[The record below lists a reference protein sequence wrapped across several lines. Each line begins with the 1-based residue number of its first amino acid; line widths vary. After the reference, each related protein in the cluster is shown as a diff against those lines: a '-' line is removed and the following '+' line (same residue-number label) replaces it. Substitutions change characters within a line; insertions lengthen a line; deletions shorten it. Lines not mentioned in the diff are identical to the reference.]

1 MARNWYQRPVLVFF
15 VFLSL
20 CLIMAFA
27 ARNMELGQSS
37 SSSYHLFSVEFDYF
51 GMDAE
56 SLESLIALP
65 LEEAVLGL
73 PGLMDM
79 EIQCQYGQ
87 VYGTFY
93 FYPAEKQKNVYLWL
107 RDKVDTLYRDLP
119 QGVQKPRIRSS
130 AATGA
135 GKDSVLSIAIPVNQS
150 SKDNQGLRSF
160 LENQLK
166 PQLESVEGVSQVV
179 VAGGGVDE
187 ILLQFNP
194 DRMAA
199 GNINPM
205 ALGQIIQEAN
215 SVAPGTWLQLG
226 GKRLPLVFETQIQ
239 QLEHIRQLPV
249 QTGKGVAHF
258 EHFAQISRQQRPP
271 EELVRVNGEECLS
284 LVVHASYDGNLMAI
298 SRACRKIIDEALQDN
313 VHQDNV
319 HQDDLHQDDL
329 HQDDLHQDDLHQDD
343 FSGLE
348 YQLLYDRGEELA
360 QIMKNILVA
369 LAQSLLLILLL
380 VSAFFPQARITGLV
394 LLFLPT
400 TVLWTGGQLNL
411 LGFSLNRHTLSG
423 ITIALGLVADTAFVV
438 AEFWNQTR
446 WNHAVVVGDSEDF
459 FNGIGSLQRSMVASS
474 LTTILVFLPL
484 YFLDSLVPG
493 IREVAVTMALMIVN
507 SLVLGGFFLPVF
519 LEIGRET
526 RQLLL
531 PQSVSQSVEEIFVK
545 KSLALCDFTR
555 NRQKPCLAI
564 LCCLSV
570 LPVLLALLAGKNLTL
585 EENSSFITASVEYPT
600 DTAASVIDQEV
611 AVFIQQVKK
620 LEGITFVT
628 SRSTTGVCQLELGI
642 DSSKITGKKATQQL
656 LDSIQSLSSHLHS
669 GYLHLNVQQHEGKQV
684 HEIQVAVVG
693 DESQQCKDY
702 ARRCIEA
709 SGNNSSIVQGVLNFK
724 EAETVVLV
732 RPQLPQLARV
742 GLELDQV
749 AQSLRWLIFGPVV
762 DKWIQASGEEDIRV
776 VGMLSETAGTESEAK
791 KMNLSQLESMTIP
804 IVASGKV
811 DSAGGAGGLPLSA
824 LAQVELQPGRG
835 KLYRLNGRPCAYF
848 TLQVAAASTQEAK
861 QLVENYL
868 QDFPLEKGYSY
879 HLSRQIRELSQQ
891 YQILALVLVASVV
904 GIFLLLCALREKP
917 LEAFLVS
924 ILIPSSLALP
934 VLVLALLGKTWESGD
949 IVGMVLVAG
958 LGVNNG
964 IYLIQ
969 STKEYMFIQIQDKI
983 ASIFITSLSTIIG
996 AIPLLLCESGSFA
1009 ASLSFFMVW
1018 GTAGSL
1024 LISLLVFPAVIDFFY
1039 RRNR

>member
-1 MARNWYQRPVLVFF
+1 MAKNWYQRPVLVFF
-15 VFLSL
+15 VFLSF
-20 CLIMAFA
+20 CLMMAFA
-27 ARNMELGQSS
+27 ARNMELGQSA
-37 SSSYHLFSVEFDYF
+37 SSSYHLFSVEFDYY

-65 LEEAVLGL
+65 LEEAIMGL

-87 VYGTFY
+87 VRGTFY
-93 FYPAEKQKNVYLWL
+93 FYPMEKQKNVYLWL

-166 PQLESVEGVSQVV
+166 PQLESVKGVSQVV

-226 GKRLPLVFETQIQ
+226 GKQLPVVFETQIQ

-258 EHFAQISRQQRPP
+258 EHFAQISRGQRPP

-284 LVVHASYDGNLMAI
+284 LVVHASYDGNLVAI
-298 SRACRKIIDEALQDN
+298 SSACRKIIDGTLNRDEVQGTD
-313 VHQDNV
+313 VHGT
-319 HQDDLHQDDL
+319 
-329 HQDDLHQDDLHQDD
+329 D
-343 FSGLE
+343 FSGLG
-348 YQLLYDRGEELA
+348 YQLLYDRGAELA

-369 LAQSLLLILLL
+369 LAQSLVLILLL
-380 VSAFFPQARITGLV
+380 VPAFFPQARITGLV

-400 TVLWTGGQLNL
+400 TVLWTGGQLNF

-438 AEFWNQTR
+438 AEFWTQTR
-446 WNHAVVVGDSEDF
+446 WKDSRLVGDGRDF
-459 FNGIGSLQRSMVASS
+459 FQGMSSLQRSMVASS

-493 IREVAVTMALMIVN
+493 IREVAVTMGLMILN
-507 SLVLGGFFLPVF
+507 SLILAGFFLPVF

-531 PQSVSQSVEEIFVK
+531 PQSVSQSVEEVFLK
-545 KSLALCDFTR
+545 KSLLLCTFTR
-555 NRQKPCLAI
+555 RRRKFCLVL

-570 LPVLLALLAGKNLTL
+570 LPLLLALVAGKNLTL

-611 AVFIQQVKK
+611 TVFIQQVKK

-628 SRSTTGVCQLELGI
+628 SRCTTGVCQLEIGI
-642 DSSKITGKKATQQL
+642 DSAVVTGKKATQQL
-656 LDSIQSLSSHLHS
+656 LDSIRSLSSHLHS

-684 HEIQVAVVG
+684 HEIQLAVVG

-702 ARRCIEA
+702 ARRCVEG
-709 SGNNSSIVQGVLNFK
+709 SGSNRSIVQAVMNFK

-776 VGMLSETAGTESEAK
+776 VGMLSETAGIESEAK

-861 QLVENYL
+861 QLVEDFL
-868 QDFPLEKGYSY
+868 KEFPLERGYSY
-879 HLSRQIRELSQQ
+879 QFSLQLKELFHH
-891 YQILALVLVASVV
+891 YQILALALVASVV

-924 ILIPSSLALP
+924 TLIPSSLALP

-969 STKEYMFIQIQDKI
+969 STKEYMVIQIRDKI
-983 ASIFITSLSTIIG
+983 ASIFITSLSTILG

-1024 LISLLVFPAVIDFFY
+1024 VISLLVFPAVIDFFY
-1039 RRNR
+1039 RRYR

>member
-1 MARNWYQRPVLVFF
+1 MARKWYQQPVLVFF

-79 EIQCQYGQ
+79 EIQCQYGK
-87 VYGTFY
+87 VSGTFY
-93 FYPAEKQKNVYLWL
+93 FYPTEKQKNVYLWL

-119 QGVQKPRIRSS
+119 QGVQKPRILSS
-130 AATGA
+130 AASGA
-135 GKDSVLSIAIPVNQS
+135 GKDKVLSIAIPVNQS
-150 SKDNQGLRSF
+150 SSDNQGLRSF

-298 SRACRKIIDEALQDN
+298 SRACRKIIDGA
-313 VHQDNV
+313 
-319 HQDDLHQDDL
+319 LHQADA
-329 HQDDLHQDDLHQDD
+329 HQDD
-343 FSGLE
+343 FSGLD

-380 VSAFFPQARITGLV
+380 VPAFFPQARITGLV

-446 WNHAVVVGDSEDF
+446 WKHDVLVGDSGDF
-459 FNGIGSLQRSMVASS
+459 FHGIGSLQRSMVASS

-519 LEIGRET
+519 LEIGTET

-545 KSLALCDFTR
+545 KSLSLCDFTR
-555 NRQKPCLAI
+555 NRQKSCLAI

-570 LPVLLALLAGKNLTL
+570 LPVLLALVAGKNLTL
-585 EENSSFITASVEYPT
+585 EENPSFITASVEYPT

-620 LEGITFVT
+620 LEAITFVT
-628 SRSTTGVCQLELGI
+628 SRSTTGVCQLELGV
-642 DSSKITGKKATQQL
+642 DSSKVTGKKATQQL
-656 LDSIQSLSSHLHS
+656 LDSIQSLSSQLHS
-669 GYLHLNVQQHEGKQV
+669 GYLHVNNQQHEGKQV

-709 SGNNSSIVQGVLNFK
+709 SRHNSSIVQGVLNFK

-732 RPQLPQLARV
+732 RPQLQQLARI

-762 DKWIQASGEEDIRV
+762 DKWIQASGEEDSRV
-776 VGMLSETAGTESEAK
+776 VGKTTEADSRHLEAALGKNSFIGESLSK

-848 TLQVAAASTQEAK
+848 TLQVAAASTQEAM
-861 QLVENYL
+861 QLVEDFL

-879 HLSRQIRELSQQ
+879 HLSRQVRELSHH
-891 YQILALVLVASVV
+891 YQILALALVASVV

-924 ILIPSSLALP
+924 TLIPSSLALP

-969 STKEYMFIQIQDKI
+969 STKEYMFIQIRDKI
-983 ASIFITSLSTIIG
+983 ASIFITSLSTIMG

-1024 LISLLVFPAVIDFFY
+1024 LTSLLVFPAVIDFFY
-1039 RRNR
+1039 RRYR

>member
-37 SSSYHLFSVEFDYF
+37 SSSHHLFSVEFDYF

-65 LEEAVLGL
+65 LEEAVMGL

-79 EIQCQYGQ
+79 EIQCQYGK
-87 VYGTFY
+87 VSGIFY
-93 FYPAEKQKNVYLWL
+93 FYPTEKQKNVYLWL

-119 QGVQKPRIRSS
+119 QGVQKPRILSS
-130 AATGA
+130 AASGA
-135 GKDSVLSIAIPVNQS
+135 GKDRVLSIAIPVNQGS
-150 SKDNQGLRSF
+150 RGNQGLRSF

-179 VAGGGVDE
+179 VVGGGVDE

-239 QLEHIRQLPV
+239 QLDHIRQLPV

-298 SRACRKIIDEALQDN
+298 SRACRKIIDGALNQADAN
-313 VHQDNV
+313 
-319 HQDDLHQDDL
+319 
-329 HQDDLHQDDLHQDD
+329 QDD
-343 FSGLE
+343 FSGLD

-380 VSAFFPQARITGLV
+380 VPAFFPQARITGLV

-446 WNHAVVVGDSEDF
+446 WKHDVLVGDSGDF
-459 FNGIGSLQRSMVASS
+459 FHGIGSLQRSMVASS

-519 LEIGRET
+519 LEIGTET

-531 PQSVSQSVEEIFVK
+531 PQSVRQSVEEIFVK

-570 LPVLLALLAGKNLTL
+570 LPVLLALVAGKNLTL
-585 EENSSFITASVEYPT
+585 EENASFITASVEYPT

-642 DSSKITGKKATQQL
+642 DSTKVTGKKATQQL
-656 LDSIQSLSSHLHS
+656 LDAIQSLSSHLHS
-669 GYLHLNVQQHEGKQV
+669 GYLHVNIQQHGGKQV

-709 SGNNSSIVQGVLNFK
+709 SGHNSSIVQGVLNFK

-732 RPQLPQLARV
+732 RPQLQQLARI

-776 VGMLSETAGTESEAK
+776 VGKTTEADSRHLEAALGKNSLTGESLSK
-791 KMNLSQLESMTIP
+791 KMNLSQLSYMTIP

-811 DSAGGAGGLPLSA
+811 DPAGGAGGLPLSA

-848 TLQVAAASTQEAK
+848 TLQVAAASTQDAK

-868 QDFPLEKGYSY
+868 QNFPLERGYSY
-879 HLSRQIRELSQQ
+879 HLSRQVRELSQQ
-891 YQILALVLVASVV
+891 YQILALALVASVV

-924 ILIPSSLALP
+924 TLIPSSLALP

-969 STKEYMFIQIQDKI
+969 STKEYIFIQIRDKI

-1024 LISLLVFPAVIDFFY
+1024 LTTLLVFPAVIDFFY

>member
-1 MARNWYQRPVLVFF
+1 MAKNWYQRPVLVFF
-15 VFLSL
+15 VFLSF
-20 CLIMAFA
+20 CLMMAFA
-27 ARNMELGQSS
+27 ARNMELGQSA
-37 SSSYHLFSVEFDYF
+37 SSSYHLFSVEFDYY

-65 LEEAVLGL
+65 LEEAIMGL

-87 VYGTFY
+87 VRGTFY
-93 FYPAEKQKNVYLWL
+93 FYPTEKQKNVYLWL

-249 QTGKGVAHF
+249 QTGKGVAQF
-258 EHFAQISRQQRPP
+258 EHFAQISRRQRPP

-284 LVVHASYDGNLMAI
+284 LVVHASYDGNLMSI
-298 SRACRKIIDEALQDN
+298 SRACRKIIDESL
-313 VHQDNV
+313 
-319 HQDDLHQDDL
+319 
-329 HQDDLHQDDLHQDD
+329 QDDLHQDD

-348 YQLLYDRGEELA
+348 YQLLYDRGAELA

-380 VSAFFPQARITGLV
+380 VPAFFPQARITGLV

-446 WNHAVVVGDSEDF
+446 WNHAVVVGDSGDF

-493 IREVAVTMALMIVN
+493 IREVAVTMGLMIVN
-507 SLVLGGFFLPVF
+507 SLILAGFFLPVF

-531 PQSVSQSVEEIFVK
+531 PQSVSQSVEEVFLK
-545 KSLALCDFTR
+545 KSLLLCTFTR
-555 NRQKPCLAI
+555 IRRKFCLVI
-564 LCCLSV
+564 LCCVSV
-570 LPVLLALLAGKNLTL
+570 LPLLLALVAGKNLTL

-611 AVFIQQVKK
+611 TVFIQEVKK

-628 SRSTTGVCQLELGI
+628 SRCTTGVCQLEIGI
-642 DSSKITGKKATQQL
+642 DSAAVTGKKATQQL

-776 VGMLSETAGTESEAK
+776 VGKIAETNSRHLEAALGENFLTGESNSK

>member
-65 LEEAVLGL
+65 LEEAVMGL

-79 EIQCQYGQ
+79 EIQCQYGK
-87 VYGTFY
+87 VSGTFY
-93 FYPAEKQKNVYLWL
+93 FYPTEKQKNVYLWL

-119 QGVQKPRIRSS
+119 QGVQKPRILSS
-130 AATGA
+130 AASGA
-135 GKDSVLSIAIPVNQS
+135 GKDRVLSIAIPVNQS
-150 SKDNQGLRSF
+150 SSDNQGLRSF

-271 EELVRVNGEECLS
+271 EELVRVNGKECLS

-298 SRACRKIIDEALQDN
+298 SKACRKIIDGALNQAD
-313 VHQDNV
+313 VHQADV
-319 HQDDLHQDDL
+319 Y
-329 HQDDLHQDDLHQDD
+329 QDD
-343 FSGLE
+343 FSGLD

-380 VSAFFPQARITGLV
+380 VPAFFPQARITGLV

-446 WNHAVVVGDSEDF
+446 WKHDVLVGDNGDF
-459 FNGIGSLQRSMVASS
+459 FHGIGSLQRSMVASS

-519 LEIGRET
+519 LEIGTET

-570 LPVLLALLAGKNLTL
+570 LPVLLALVAGKNLTL
-585 EENSSFITASVEYPT
+585 EENPSFITASVEYPT

-611 AVFIQQVKK
+611 APFIQEVKK
-620 LEGITFVT
+620 FESITFVT

-642 DSSKITGKKATQQL
+642 DSTKVTGKKATQQL
-656 LDSIQSLSSHLHS
+656 LDSIQSLSSQLHS
-669 GYLHLNVQQHEGKQV
+669 GSLHVNNQQHEGKQV

-709 SGNNSSIVQGVLNFK
+709 SGHNSSIVQGVLNFK
-724 EAETVVLV
+724 EAETLVLV
-732 RPQLPQLARV
+732 RPQLQQLARI

-776 VGMLSETAGTESEAK
+776 VGKIAETNSRHLEAALGKNSLTGESNSK

-848 TLQVAAASTQEAK
+848 TLQVAAASTQDAM
-861 QLVENYL
+861 QLVEDFL

-879 HLSRQIRELSQQ
+879 HLSRQVRELSHH
-891 YQILALVLVASVV
+891 YQILALALMASVV

-924 ILIPSSLALP
+924 TLIPSSLALP

-1024 LISLLVFPAVIDFFY
+1024 LTSLLVFPAVIDFFY
-1039 RRNR
+1039 RRYR

>member
-1 MARNWYQRPVLVFF
+1 MVKNWYQRPVLVFF
-15 VFLSL
+15 VFLSF
-20 CLIMAFA
+20 CLMMAFA
-27 ARNMELGQSS
+27 ARNMELGQSA
-37 SSSYHLFSVEFDYF
+37 SSSYHLFSVEFDYY

-65 LEEAVLGL
+65 LEEAIMGL

-87 VYGTFY
+87 VRGTFY
-93 FYPAEKQKNVYLWL
+93 FYPTEKQKNVYLWL

-166 PQLESVEGVSQVV
+166 PQLESVKGVSQVV

-226 GKRLPLVFETQIQ
+226 GKQLPVVFETQIQ

-249 QTGKGVAHF
+249 QTGKGVAQF
-258 EHFAQISRQQRPP
+258 EHFAQISRGQRPP

-284 LVVHASYDGNLMAI
+284 LVVHASYDGNLVAI
-298 SRACRKIIDEALQDN
+298 SSACRKIIDEALNRDEVQGTD
-313 VHQDNV
+313 VHGT
-319 HQDDLHQDDL
+319 
-329 HQDDLHQDDLHQDD
+329 D
-343 FSGLE
+343 FSGLG
-348 YQLLYDRGEELA
+348 YQLLYDRGAELA

-369 LAQSLLLILLL
+369 LAQSLVLILLL
-380 VSAFFPQARITGLV
+380 VPAFFPQARITGLV

-438 AEFWNQTR
+438 AEFWTQTR
-446 WNHAVVVGDSEDF
+446 WKDSRLVGDGRDF
-459 FNGIGSLQRSMVASS
+459 FQGMSSLQRSMVASS

-493 IREVAVTMALMIVN
+493 IREVAVTMGLMILN
-507 SLVLGGFFLPVF
+507 SLILAGFFLPVF

-526 RQLLL
+526 RHLLL
-531 PQSVSQSVEEIFVK
+531 PQSVSQSVEEVFLK
-545 KSLALCDFTR
+545 KSLLLCTFTR
-555 NRQKPCLAI
+555 RRRKFCLAI

-776 VGMLSETAGTESEAK
+776 VGMLSETAGIESEAK

-824 LAQVELQPGRG
+824 VAQVELQPGRG

-861 QLVENYL
+861 QLVEDFL
-868 QDFPLEKGYSY
+868 KEFPLERGYSY
-879 HLSRQIRELSQQ
+879 QFSRQLKELFHH
-891 YQILALVLVASVV
+891 YQILALALVASVV

-924 ILIPSSLALP
+924 TLIPSSLALP

-969 STKEYMFIQIQDKI
+969 STKEYMVIQIRDKI
-983 ASIFITSLSTIIG
+983 ASIFITSLSTILG

-1024 LISLLVFPAVIDFFY
+1024 VISLLVFPAVIDFFY
-1039 RRNR
+1039 RRYR

>member
-1 MARNWYQRPVLVFF
+1 MARNWYQRPVLLFF

-65 LEEAVLGL
+65 LEEAVMGL

-79 EIQCQYGQ
+79 EIQCQYGK
-87 VYGTFY
+87 VSGTFY
-93 FYPAEKQKNVYLWL
+93 FYPTEKQKNVYLWL

-119 QGVQKPRIRSS
+119 QGVQKPRILSS
-130 AATGA
+130 AASGA
-135 GKDSVLSIAIPVNQS
+135 GKDRVLSIAIPVNQS
-150 SKDNQGLRSF
+150 SSDNQGLRSF

-199 GNINPM
+199 GNVNPM
-205 ALGQIIQEAN
+205 PLGQIIQEAN

-249 QTGKGVAHF
+249 QTGKGVAQF

-271 EELVRVNGEECLS
+271 EELVRVNGAECLS

-298 SRACRKIIDEALQDN
+298 SRACRKIIDEALHDEVN
-313 VHQDNV
+313 HQDV
-319 HQDDLHQDDL
+319 
-329 HQDDLHQDDLHQDD
+329 
-343 FSGLE
+343 SGLE

-380 VSAFFPQARITGLV
+380 VPAFFPQARITGLV

-438 AEFWNQTR
+438 AEFWNQSR
-446 WNHAVVVGDSEDF
+446 WKNAAVVGDSGDF
-459 FNGIGSLQRSMVASS
+459 FQGMGSLQRSMVASS

-493 IREVAVTMALMIVN
+493 IREVAVTMALMIFN

-519 LEIGRET
+519 LEIGT
-526 RQLLL
+526 NTGHVLF
-531 PQSVSQSVEEIFVK
+531 PQFMSQPVEEILVK

-570 LPVLLALLAGKNLTL
+570 LPVLLALVAGKNLTL
-585 EENSSFITASVEYPT
+585 EENPSFITASVEYPT

-611 AVFIQQVKK
+611 APFIQEVKK

-628 SRSTTGVCQLELGI
+628 SRSTTGVCQLEMGI
-642 DSSKITGKKATQQL
+642 DSSKVTGKKATQQL
-656 LDSIQSLSSHLHS
+656 LDSIQSLSSQLHS
-669 GYLHLNVQQHEGKQV
+669 GYLHVNIQQHGGKQV

-732 RPQLPQLARV
+732 RPQLQQLARI

-762 DKWIQASGEEDIRV
+762 DKWIQATGEEDIRV
-776 VGMLSETAGTESEAK
+776 VGKTTEADSRHLEAALGKNSLTGESLSK
-791 KMNLSQLESMTIP
+791 KMNLSRLSSMTIP

-848 TLQVAAASTQEAK
+848 TLQVATASTQDAK

-868 QDFPLEKGYSY
+868 QNFPLERGYSY
-879 HLSRQIRELSQQ
+879 HLSRQVRELSQQ
-891 YQILALVLVASVV
+891 YQILALALVASVV

-924 ILIPSSLALP
+924 TLIPSSLALP

-969 STKEYMFIQIQDKI
+969 STKEYIFIQIRDKI

-1009 ASLSFFMVW
+1009 ASLAFFMVW

-1024 LISLLVFPAVIDFFY
+1024 LTTLLVFPAVIDFFY

>member
-1 MARNWYQRPVLVFF
+1 MAKNWYQRPVLVFF

-79 EIQCQYGQ
+79 EIQCQYGK
-87 VYGTFY
+87 VSGTFY
-93 FYPAEKQKNVYLWL
+93 FYPTEKQKNVYLWL

-119 QGVQKPRIRSS
+119 QGVQKPRILSS
-130 AATGA
+130 AASGA
-135 GKDSVLSIAIPVNQS
+135 GKDKVLSIAIPVNQGS
-150 SKDNQGLRSF
+150 RGNQGLRSF

-166 PQLESVEGVSQVV
+166 PHLESVEGVSQVV

-239 QLEHIRQLPV
+239 QLDHIRQLPV

-258 EHFAQISRQQRPP
+258 EHFAQISRQQRTP

-298 SRACRKIIDEALQDN
+298 SRACRKIIDGA
-313 VHQDNV
+313 
-319 HQDDLHQDDL
+319 LHQADANQADVY
-329 HQDDLHQDDLHQDD
+329 QDD
-343 FSGLE
+343 FSGLD

-380 VSAFFPQARITGLV
+380 VPAFFPQARITGLV

-446 WNHAVVVGDSEDF
+446 WKHDVLVGDSGDF
-459 FNGIGSLQRSMVASS
+459 FHGIGSLQRSMVASS

-493 IREVAVTMALMIVN
+493 ICEVAVTMALMIVN

-519 LEIGRET
+519 LEIGTET

-545 KSLALCDFTR
+545 KSLSLCDFTR
-555 NRQKPCLAI
+555 NRQKSCLAI

-570 LPVLLALLAGKNLTL
+570 LPVLLALVAGKNLTL
-585 EENSSFITASVEYPT
+585 EENASFITASVEYPT

-628 SRSTTGVCQLELGI
+628 SRSTTGVCQLELGV
-642 DSSKITGKKATQQL
+642 DSSKVIGKKATQQL
-656 LDSIQSLSSHLHS
+656 LDSIQSLSSQLHS
-669 GYLHLNVQQHEGKQV
+669 GYLHVNIQQHGGKQV

-724 EAETVVLV
+724 EAETLVLV
-732 RPQLPQLARV
+732 RPQLQQLARI

-776 VGMLSETAGTESEAK
+776 VGKIAETNSRHLEAALGKNSFIGEFHSK

-848 TLQVAAASTQEAK
+848 TLQVAAASTQDAL

-879 HLSRQIRELSQQ
+879 HLSRQVRELSYH
-891 YQILALVLVASVV
+891 YQILALALVASVV

-924 ILIPSSLALP
+924 TLIPSSLALP

-969 STKEYMFIQIQDKI
+969 STKEYMFIEIRDKI

-1024 LISLLVFPAVIDFFY
+1024 LTSLLVFPAVIDFFY
-1039 RRNR
+1039 RRYR